1 SVPLAWGGKVK
12 ANDAVWPAASVNGND
27 TPVRVNSELL
37 DVAEETV
44 TLEPV
49 ALRVPV
55 KLVLVPTT
63 MLPKSKVV
71 GVTTNG
77 PAAVPVP
84 PREMA
89 RVELEALETT
99 EMLPVTSP
107 TESGAKTTQTV
118 KLCPGIKVSGR
129 FNPLTLT

>member
-1 SVPLAWGGKVK
+1 MLGLQERSTLCSGDRTPLPVIDSTVGEFEAVLKKEMLAVSVPLAWGVKVK

-27 TPVRVNSELL
+27 TPLRVNSELL

-55 KLVLVPTT
+55 KLVLAPTT

-71 GVTTNG
+71 GVTTN
-77 PAAVPVP
+77 
-84 PREMA
+84 
-89 RVELEALETT
+89 
-99 EMLPVTSP
+99 
-107 TESGAKTTQTV
+107 
-118 KLCPGIKVSGR
+118 
-129 FNPLTLT
+129 